1 MCKPILYFNS
11 QFYCVLIII
20 LFFYFRYVF
29 LEGAHQSGQ
38 LSSPEYALMKQW
50 FNFSVDNFRKQ
61 IIPDLIGIF
70 DLNTYFRI
78 WLDMGL

>member
-1 MCKPILYFNS
+1 MGGPILLATLRCFERM
-11 QFYCVLIII
+11 

-29 LEGAHQSGQ
+29 LEGAHKSGQ

-50 FNFSVDNFRKQ
+50 FNFSVDKFRKQ

-70 DLNTYFRI
+70 DLNAYI
-78 WLDMGL
+78 

>member
-1 MCKPILYFNS
+1 MERSLFSERYSIIKLSSWVGIFYSVLYADLF
-11 QFYCVLIII
+11 IM

-50 FNFSVDNFRKQ
+50 FNFSVDKFRKQ

-70 DLNTYFRI
+70 
-78 WLDMGL
+78 